1 MSKLE
6 PNPGFVPL
14 SGLPLQ
20 VGRGTQADLCLTEP
34 TVSRQHAVLEVRDGR
49 LLVRDLESRFG
60 TFVNGLRI
68 RERQLRPGDRVRF
81 GEVVTYAVEE
91 SGLRL
96 VPAESAGLSVRGL
109 EVKVA
114 NRVLVSFGGWR
125 WSLASGQ
132 VAGILG
138 PSGAG
143 KTMLLR
149 TLGGI
154 RPPSSGII
162 ACGDLPDVWKD
173 IDSYRRRLA
182 FIPQDDVVNPL
193 LTVRE
198 NIALTCELRLADK
211 LPAPERQRRVEAA
224 LELFGL
230 KEHAEKLARYLS
242 GGQRKRTSVAMEWI
256 RRPELFLL
264 DEPTAGLDPANEARL
279 MENLVV
285 VARQGA
291 TVICTTHLMENIYLL
306 DSVLVLG
313 VFERQGRVA
322 YAGPPDALLPTL
334 GCRNFADL
342 YERLERGEFEPLGG
356 AGRESSNEDG
366 QGSPAGASPEE
377 IEELGTN
384 TGTRRLALRKLA
396 IPPTREVDPLS
407 VRVVAQ
413 RTALGIWRD
422 RWMRWMTI
430 GQPAIL
436 AVVVALTQFSPGKI
450 FGLLFFTT
458 VVACWLGMNNS
469 IRDLVRDRR
478 AYIRDRLGGLAPGS
492 YLLAK
497 WLVYGLIGLAQLVFF
512 LVLLRLLL
520 PSVLPENL
528 RDEVTQRSLVAW
540 LGGLWLAY
548 LGGLGL
554 AFVISTV
561 VGSEEA
567 AVAWLPIL
575 ILPQILFSS
584 TATGVS
590 ILQYT
595 DARPFRPLIVTL
607 RYPFTA
613 AQEAS
618 EKRERLKRIEVL
630 VDSISLALVCRPAVL
645 VVERPKVSGFGP
657 HIWLGDL
664 CHLLFL
670 IVIHGL
676 MLWVVFLNQERRW
689 PALVGY

>member
-1 MSKLE
+1 MPKPE
-6 PNPGFVPL
+6 PNPSFLPL
-14 SGLPLQ
+14 SGFPLQ
-20 VGRGTQADLCLTEP
+20 VGRGTQVDLCLTEP

-49 LLVRDLESRFG
+49 LLVRDQDSRFG
-60 TFVNGLRI
+60 TFVNGLRV
-68 RERQLRPGDRVRF
+68 RERQLKPGDRVRF

-91 SGLRL
+91 DGLRL
-96 VPAESAGLSVRGL
+96 VLAESVGLSVRGL
-109 EVKVA
+109 EISVA
-114 NRVLVSFGGWR
+114 NRPLVSFGDWR
-125 WSLASGQ
+125 WSLAPGQ

-162 ACGDLPDVWKD
+162 ACGNTPDVWKD
-173 IDSYRRRLA
+173 IDGYRRRLA

-211 LPAPERQRRVEAA
+211 LPAPERQRRVETA

-230 KEHAEKLARYLS
+230 KEHADKLALHLS

-256 RRPELFLL
+256 RQPELFLL

-313 VFERQGRVA
+313 VFQRHGRVA
-322 YAGPPDALLPTL
+322 YAGPPDGLLPAL

-356 AGRESSNEDG
+356 AEAEPSSDDGEGAPVYSLPED
-366 QGSPAGASPEE
+366 
-377 IEELGTN
+377 IKELGTN
-384 TGTRRLALRKLA
+384 TGTRRFALRKLV

-407 VRVVAQ
+407 VRIIAQ

-422 RWMRWMTI
+422 RWMRWMT
-430 GQPAIL
+430 GVQPAIL

-450 FGLLFFTT
+450 LGLLFFTT

-497 WLVYGLIGLAQLVFF
+497 WVVYGIIGLAQLLFF

-520 PSVLPENL
+520 TWVLPENL
-528 RDEVTQRSLVAW
+528 TEEVTQRSLLAW
-540 LGGLWLAY
+540 LGSLWLTY

-554 AFVISTV
+554 AFIISTV
-561 VGSEEA
+561 MGSEEA

-613 AQEAS
+613 AQETS
-618 EKRERLKRIEVL
+618 EKRERLKQVEIL
-630 VDSISLALVCRPAVL
+630 ADGISLGLVCRPAVL
-645 VVERPKVSGFGP
+645 LVERPKVNGFGP
-657 HIWLGDL
+657 HILIGDL

-670 IVIHGL
+670 IMVHALI
-676 MLWVVFLNQERRW
+676 LWVVFLNQERRW